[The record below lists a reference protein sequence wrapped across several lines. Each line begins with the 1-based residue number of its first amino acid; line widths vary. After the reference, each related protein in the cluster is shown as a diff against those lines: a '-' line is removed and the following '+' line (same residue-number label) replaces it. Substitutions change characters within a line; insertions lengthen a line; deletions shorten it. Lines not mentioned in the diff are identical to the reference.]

1 VALPQTIEGTPERLS
16 PDAKIWPRDSG
27 VALAPLWV
35 GGAAVLCLLLGFL
48 IRAPL
53 TVISARVDV
62 WVPYLVLGTV
72 FPLLAAAVVLTE
84 RSGRA
89 LPAWL
94 GIVLTA
100 LPVVAVALLA
110 GPQHSLLA
118 LGLALGQILLCLL
131 MAGWTGMPVQ
141 LSLNLNVSLSVRR
154 STPESLVLEIVSQPL
169 SGHVKRVLVL
179 FGMGFIA
186 WAVALEML
194 TWNRLVAEIPPSWPR
209 VLGGAI
215 ALLACCW
222 WAFGRSRPR
231 AGSGGRLLGGVTAVC
246 LLGLVALAF
255 RTDGLFTVYYDGAIV
270 ALGPFLHWG
279 AILGPAEA
287 VRQGGWL
294 LWDVPFHYGF
304 LSTLSLLALPLP
316 NAWQSLYLFN
326 AIGTGLQALFLF
338 VVLRA
343 VRPTVVGTLVAAAVS
358 AAVIFLL
365 VDWPE
370 WLYPPHF
377 GPSVG
382 VFRYGWC
389 YVLVAVLLLERRQAP
404 RSRGQQGV
412 LLAGCVSWL
421 LAVLWSAESAF
432 YGSAIWLP
440 AFGLIVLRDAG
451 VFDGARD
458 WRRIV
463 FWLAVPPLLLAA
475 IVGGLVV
482 LYRQFLGH
490 GPDFRAYVDAALSY
504 SNSGTFFDDVSG
516 YMPDLVPD
524 KSVLVLVF
532 GLVLLVL
539 AAAALARSPG
549 GLREVPVAMG
559 LALGVWA
566 VSSYVI
572 AYNAQLGERSD
583 NLRWPEFV
591 YRPLPFL
598 VFGLGV
604 LLGIIAPRYLLQRG
618 SSWIP
623 LLKMATIPLLTALLV
638 TAYTNVA
645 WLQYYAQ
652 AIRAEGF
659 HGRDVT
665 VGLPRV
671 EPSLESLLQEA
682 KVKASDPI
690 FYVGAPLGDM
700 MPAWTPA
707 GQSEP
712 VVVSQQWM
720 GASLIILSVYPDAR
734 KHLYMERSTERQ
746 GGGGWLIERRQD
758 GVVVDQKLSPDPWFF
773 QQVDTTHTPTKIAQ
787 NGEWQLV
794 WYEPKANAE
803 AAALAGERSGR
814 VPGLPADLLVNGQSL
829 SESVLPPV
837 WGYFGPEWSDP
848 GVDGGPRCT
857 SGTGTLYLF
866 TPAPLAA
873 DLVLDP
879 PHGGF
884 GGTVQV
890 AVNEGEAVVA
900 ERPRKRDAAEDPSGK
915 AVQAPLALPAGW
927 NTLTISMR
935 TGDQPPAD
943 AAETGASCAAAE
955 AAGSPLLIKTADVRG
970 RDQ

>member
-255 RTDGLFTVYYDGAIV
+255 RTDGLFTVYYDGAINTE
-270 ALGPFLHWG
+270 GPFLHWG

-365 VDWPE
+365 PSWAEV
-370 WLYPPHF
+370 LYAQHLFPTN
-377 GPSVG
+377 GA
-382 VFRYGWC
+382 FRYGWC

-504 SNSGTFFDDVSG
+504 SGTFFDDVSG
-516 YMPDLVPD
+516 LIRILVPG
-524 KSVLVLVF
+524 LVPEKPFVALVF
-532 GLVLLVL
+532 GFLLLVMV
-539 AAAALARSPG
+539 AVALARTTS
-549 GLREVPVAMG
+549 GLRDLPTALG
-559 LALGVWA
+559 LAFGTWA
-566 VSSYVI
+566 VSSYAV
-572 AYNAQLGERSD
+572 ALP
-583 NLRWPEFV
+583 WPESIF
-591 YRPLPFL
+591 RGPLPFL
-598 VFGLGV
+598 VLGLGI
-604 LLGIIAPRYLLQRG
+604 LLGIIAPPYLRQPW
-618 SSWIP
+618 SWVP
-623 LLKMATIPLLTALLV
+623 WLKAGTIPLLVAVLV
-638 TAYTNVA
+638 TAYTNGT
-645 WLQYYAQ
+645 WLQVYAES
-652 AIRAEGF
+652 IRTEGF
-659 HGRDVT
+659 IGRDVT

-671 EPSLESLLQEA
+671 ELSLESLLQEA

-690 FYVGAPLGDM
+690 FYAGAEFGDM
-700 MPAWTPA
+700 MPVWTPA

-720 GASLIILSVYPDAR
+720 GASLTLLAEKPDAR